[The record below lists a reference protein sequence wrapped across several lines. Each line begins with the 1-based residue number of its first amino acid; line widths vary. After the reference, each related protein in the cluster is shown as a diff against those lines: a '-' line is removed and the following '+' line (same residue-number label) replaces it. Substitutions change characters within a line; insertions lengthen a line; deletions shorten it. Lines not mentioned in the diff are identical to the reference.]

1 MTDIYSKIGI
11 IKTDFK
17 LEFNKPISDENK
29 VFLSMMCGGINI
41 VKAVPIKFGYD
52 IDLNAIKMKYMIVMD
67 SDEILWIVPFTSTK
81 DEFSPVEF
89 YKITA
94 EQTNKIQ
101 ERLKKCIESYDAV
114 QNNT

>member
-1 MTDIYSKIGI
+1 M
-11 IKTDFK
+11 
-17 LEFNKPISDENK
+17 L
-29 VFLSMMCGGINI
+29 
-41 VKAVPIKFGYD
+41 
-52 IDLNAIKMKYMIVMD
+52 VMD
-67 SDEILWIVPFTSTK
+67 STSTLWIVPFTSTK